1 MPNNYR
7 FDPRYD
13 YGHERY
19 SMARYAQDSIPST
32 RSWRQ
37 NARDVTEYERAME
50 RASDELAADYERYYR
65 PQAEAMRRK
74 EMYAKRPRDW
84 SNRDIEEIARD
95 RKNFMGDYVPQYNP
109 DVDSKVLDVPT
120 EYTDDMD
127 TYKDALYE
135 MRYEDML
142 APHSLE
148 PTEPQSRASAFLFG
162 YNPNGGG
169 EDFGWKDAAEFGI
182 FSAPVVGNAYYASE
196 LVDRIKN
203 GEIPG
208 FLEGALAVPIAG
220 HVLKRAPKY
229 LRGLKNFR
237 AKQEARRAFERE
249 LDKRALTMPKP
260 NKKVLEQGNFPW
272 SRSKMV
278 DRYVDP
284 NMEFTPY
291 EEVRF

>member
-1 MPNNYR
+1 MPYR
-7 FDPRYD
+7 DEFD
-13 YGHERY
+13 YGMRHNPV
-19 SMARYAQDSIPST
+19 ARQSTIPSG
-32 RSWRQ
+32 RVWRQ
-37 NARDVTEYERAME
+37 NARDVAEYGLVAE

-65 PQAEAMRRK
+65 PQADAMRRK
-74 EMYAKRPRDW
+74 AMYAKRPRDW

-95 RKNFMGDYVPQYNP
+95 RRNSAGDYVPQYNP
-109 DVDSKVLDVPT
+109 NIDSKVLDIPT

-127 TYKDALYE
+127 TYKNALYE

-148 PTEPQSRASAFLFG
+148 PAGQQSKLNAFLFG
-162 YNPNGGG
+162 YDPNPSG

-182 FSAPVVGNAYYASE
+182 YAAPVVGNAYYASE
-196 LVDRIKN
+196 LVDRVRE
-203 GEIPG
+203 GAVPG

-237 AKQEARRAFERE
+237 AQQEARRAFERE

-260 NKKVLEQGNFPW
+260 NKKVLEQGTFPW

>member
-1 MPNNYR
+1 MPNNYY

-13 YGHERY
+13 DGLERY
-19 SMARYAQDSIPST
+19 SRERYAQESIPST
-32 RSWRQ
+32 NSWRK
-37 NARDVTEYERAME
+37 NARDVAEYGRAME

-74 EMYAKRPRDW
+74 AMYAKRPRDW

-95 RKNFMGDYVPQYNP
+95 RMSFMGDYVPQYNP
-109 DVDSKVLDVPT
+109 DMDRKALDIPT
-120 EYTDDMD
+120 EYTDGMD

-148 PTEPQSRASAFLFG
+148 PAEQQSRASAFLFG
-162 YNPNGGG
+162 YNPNPS

-182 FSAPVVGNAYYASE
+182 YAAPVVGNAYYASE
-196 LVDRIKN
+196 LVDRVRE
-203 GEIPG
+203 GAVPG

-237 AKQEARRAFERE
+237 AQQEARRAFEME
-249 LDKRALTMPKP
+249 LDKRALTRPRP
-260 NKKVLEQGNFPW
+260 NTKAWTGRRFEDV
-272 SRSKMV
+272 
-278 DRYVDP
+278 YVDP